1 MSALSR
7 AAVGTTAL
15 TLAAALLTVSI
26 PPGLSALALARASA
40 VTVCNGN
47 TELLEVRSMEI
58 LKLILENW
66 LIFVIVVVLLGLT
79 VYAVLRF
86 LKLTPQQQLDKI
98 RIALLYMVTEAEK
111 ELKRK
116 TGQVKRA
123 MVWDWLVERF
133 PIITLFITEEKYD
146 ELLDEALEKFKKML
160 ESNSSLYDY
169 VYNTVTVSDEDT
181 EDDILRKITEGA

>member
-1 MSALSR
+1 ME
-7 AAVGTTAL
+7 
-15 TLAAALLTVSI
+15 TLK
-26 PPGLSALALARASA
+26 
-40 VTVCNGN
+40 
-47 TELLEVRSMEI
+47 M
-58 LKLILENW
+58 ILENW
-66 LIFVIVVVLLGLT
+66 VIFVIMLALLGLT

-111 ELKRK
+111 ELKR
-116 TGQVKRA
+116 A
-123 MVWDWLVERF
+123 MVWDWLTERF
-133 PIITLFITEEKYD
+133 PVITLFITEEKYD

>member
-1 MSALSR
+1 
-7 AAVGTTAL
+7 
-15 TLAAALLTVSI
+15 
-26 PPGLSALALARASA
+26 
-40 VTVCNGN
+40 
-47 TELLEVRSMEI
+47 MEI

-66 LIFVIVVVLLGLT
+66 LIFVIVIVLLGLT

-133 PIITLFITEEKYD
+133 P
-146 ELLDEALEKFKKML
+146 
-160 ESNSSLYDY
+160 DY
-169 VYNTVTVSDEDT
+169 YPVY
-181 EDDILRKITEGA
+181 IGRKIRRTVRRSIREV

>member
-1 MSALSR
+1 
-7 AAVGTTAL
+7 
-15 TLAAALLTVSI
+15 
-26 PPGLSALALARASA
+26 
-40 VTVCNGN
+40 
-47 TELLEVRSMEI
+47 MEI
-58 LKLILENW
+58 LKMILENW

-123 MVWDWLVERF
+123 MAWDWLVERF
-133 PIITLFITEEKYD
+133 PITTLFITEEKYD